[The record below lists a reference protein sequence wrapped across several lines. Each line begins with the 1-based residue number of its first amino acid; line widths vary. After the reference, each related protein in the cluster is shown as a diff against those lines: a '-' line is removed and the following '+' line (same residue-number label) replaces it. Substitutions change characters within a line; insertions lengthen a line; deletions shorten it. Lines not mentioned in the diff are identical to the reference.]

1 MTLKTATISV
11 VALMGIHA
19 IALIFNLYHQFLWLD
34 IPMHLGG
41 GLVVMLVA
49 LAFWSS
55 CVDSITFKRYA
66 RFSYLIE
73 AVILLGFVALIGIG
87 WEGYEFIL
95 DQLVGG
101 SRQPSIADTMAD
113 FSFDLAGGIIGFIL
127 FRRV

>member
-1 MTLKTATISV
+1 MTVKTSSLSV
-11 VALMGIHA
+11 VALMAIHA
-19 IALIFNLYHQFLWLD
+19 FALIFDIYQQLQWFD

-49 LAFWSS
+49 LACWDA
-55 CVDSITFKRYA
+55 CVESLVLKRYE

-73 AVILLGFVALIGIG
+73 VIILLGFVALIGIG
-87 WEGYEFIL
+87 WEAYEFIL
-95 DQLVGG
+95 DQLIGG